1 MNLIDRYLP
10 RTTFES
16 YEDFKENYD
25 VLVPDDFNFA
35 YDIVDEWARIDPAKL
50 ALAWCDEHAPRKE
63 YTVPCSS
70 SGWRSGC
77 AC

>member
-35 YDIVDEWARIDPAKL
+35 YDIVDEWARIDPGKL
-50 ALAWCDEHAPRKE
+50 ALAWCDDHTPRKD
-63 YTVPCSS
+63 YTFTDLK
-70 SGWRSGC
+70 G
-77 AC
+77 